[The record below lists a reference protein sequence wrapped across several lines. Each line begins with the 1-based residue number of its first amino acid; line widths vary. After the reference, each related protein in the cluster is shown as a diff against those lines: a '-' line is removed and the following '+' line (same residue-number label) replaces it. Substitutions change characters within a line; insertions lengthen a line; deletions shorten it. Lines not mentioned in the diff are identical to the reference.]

1 MKALEQSTV
10 DGRQLPDFTLIRLP
24 VPGQARSQQAL
35 ERLLAA
41 GEALLA
47 DNRYE
52 EASVAEIAKLAQSSV
67 GSFYRL
73 LGDKDA
79 LSLLL
84 LQQFM
89 QRVAAT
95 ATDLAEVRCED
106 LSQSAAM
113 LVNAYVDIYTGHRG
127 VLRALILRASR
138 SADFRDKVHLLNRH
152 VSGCAQACMEPF
164 TAEIRHPKPR
174 QAVSS
179 GMHMVLG
186 ALNQYTVTGNLGE
199 LPADELR
206 PELIRLLLGYL
217 DQGTGGSG
225 NR

>member
-1 MKALEQSTV
+1 MKALGESSGSV
-10 DGRQLPDFTLIRLP
+10 EQLPDFTLIRP
-24 VPGQARSQQAL
+24 RVPGQARSQQAL
-35 ERLLAA
+35 ERLLGA
-41 GEALLA
+41 GEMLLA

-52 EASVAEIAKLAQSSV
+52 EASVAEIASLAQSSV

-95 ATDLAEVRCED
+95 AAELAEADCQDLAQCAD
-106 LSQSAAM
+106 L
-113 LVNAYVDIYTGHRG
+113 LVNAYVDIYRGHRG

-138 SADFRDKVHLLNRH
+138 SAEFRDKVHLLNRH
-152 VSGCAQACMEPF
+152 VSSCAQTCMAPF
-164 TAEIRHPKPR
+164 TSQIRHPKPQ

-186 ALNQYTVTGNLGE
+186 ALNQYTVTGSLGE
-199 LPADELR
+199 LPAEELR
-206 PELIRLLLGYL
+206 PELTRLLLGYL
-217 DQGTGGSG
+217 RSEG
-225 NR
+225 